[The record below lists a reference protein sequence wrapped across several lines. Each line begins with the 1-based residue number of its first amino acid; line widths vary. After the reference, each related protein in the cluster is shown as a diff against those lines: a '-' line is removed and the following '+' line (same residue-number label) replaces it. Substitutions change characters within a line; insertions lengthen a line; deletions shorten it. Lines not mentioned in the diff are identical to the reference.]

1 MAVILDEVTFII
13 RLLSD
18 NWSATS
24 TSLHSANKI
33 HSAVPAPK
41 FIDVRSVEPKSG
53 RRVDVDSGAVVIV
66 YEDSSSTEHPTID
79 HAIRNET
86 FNFTIHARVL
96 YRRDLENSDNSAT
109 QFNTGVS
116 GQPTMVNASGSA
128 VTYLPVKTTG
138 RDRIQSIYRIIRHI
152 LENNYLRPTVT
163 TTTTIDGVTTT
174 YRESAETLKITGRSE
189 ANDRGKKLL
198 GYKLSVELKRHGRS
212 VT

>member
-1 MAVILDEVTFII
+1 MAIILDEVTFLI

-18 NWSATS
+18 NWSSAS
-24 TSLHSANKI
+24 TTLHSANKI

-53 RRVDVDSGAVVIV
+53 RRVDADSGAVVIV
-66 YEDSSSTEHPTID
+66 YEDSNSTEHPTID

-86 FNFTIHARVL
+86 FGMTIHARVL
-96 YRRDLENSDNSAT
+96 YRRDLENADNAAT
-109 QFNTGVS
+109 QYNSNGA
-116 GQPTMVNASGSA
+116 PTMTNASGSQ
-128 VTYLPVKTTG
+128 VVYLPVKTTG
-138 RDRIQSIYRIIRHI
+138 RDRLQSIYRIIRYI
-152 LENNYLRPTVT
+152 IENNSLRPTVT
-163 TTTTIDGVTTT
+163 TIISSGSNAGTH
-174 YRESAETLKITGRSE
+174 RETAETLKITGRSE

>member
-1 MAVILDEVTFII
+1 MAIILDEVTFLI

-18 NWSATS
+18 NWSAAS
-24 TSLHSANKI
+24 TTLNSANEI

-41 FIDVRSVEPKSG
+41 FIDVRSLEPKQG
-53 RRVDVDSGAVVIV
+53 RRVDADSDSAIVVV
-66 YEDSSSTEHPTID
+66 YEDSNSTEHPTID

-96 YRRDLENSDNSAT
+96 YRRDLENADNAAT
-109 QFNTGVS
+109 QYNSS
-116 GQPTMVNASGSA
+116 GAPTMTNASGAA
-128 VTYLPVKTTG
+128 VAYQPVKTTG
-138 RDRIQSIYRIIRHI
+138 RDRLQSVYRIIRYI
-152 LENNYLRPTVT
+152 IENNSLRPTVT
-163 TTTTIDGVTTT
+163 TIISSGSNAGTH
-174 YRESAETLKITGRSE
+174 RETAETLKITGRSE